1 MRGLAGILVC
11 FVCCGAP
18 AVAVRIMDSVMQI
31 RPKSI
36 DVSKWTDVSIHA
48 DQIVIKGGCNS
59 KGELADSIQYKDAD
73 GVTHQFVALH
83 KNAMWFLKGAG
94 GTKKGDLKAVTVLE
108 MLRLKTCADDLV
120 PVIVSSDHLPDP
132 AVAGVVDRA
141 VAVVANPAV
150 AGAVAGSDSQTTTTD
165 TIDDDDD
172 PMASMIG
179 LEAVAE
185 SLDGLVKDSATAK
198 PKRERVRK
206 KRKLSR
212 ASVQEL
218 TVPLRPAC
226 IGHNTGEETTIVVY
240 NKVEKKNM
248 VLCLRT
254 DCINWLLSY
263 AADELACQGVSC
275 GDASSA
281 STPQKSNGHAEHVYL
296 EWNFQLK
303 RWEASFIAGPAQGE
317 MIHFGLKDVTPAL
330 CKKLR
335 QLGIVNCWY
344 NKSCTSTLKNVA
356 KVYIV
361 LLCKATNNERLDEH
375 NAEFRQALIGGS
387 SDDAAADDDAAVD
400 DDAVD
405 DAAVDAVSDAV
416 VDEAD
421 GVDSSDSID
430 GDAAWCGAEQ
440 SDND

>member
-150 AGAVAGSDSQTTTTD
+150 AGAVAGSDSQTITTD

-198 PKRERVRK
+198 PKREQVRK

-375 NAEFRQALIGGS
+375 NAEFEQLLVVGS
-387 SDDAAADDDAAVD
+387 AHAGDDATDSVGSAHVGDG
-400 DDAVD
+400 
-405 DAAVDAVSDAV
+405 
-416 VDEAD
+416 
-421 GVDSSDSID
+421 GVDSDSAEGGAVCLEDGHSD
-430 GDAAWCGAEQ
+430 GEQ
-440 SDND
+440 LVPGEISATNP